1 MADELISI
9 IVPIYNVEKYLRQ
22 CLDSILNQT
31 YQNFECLL
39 INDGSPDNSAD
50 ICREYVAKDV
60 RFRYLEK
67 ENGGVSSARNFGI
80 KNSMGN
86 YITFVDPDDW
96 LDSMYLE
103 TLYEIMIKHNAD
115 VSIACYGAYDEERAT
130 YLFYAYGDEYEKVY
144 SGREVVEQ
152 LPKFE
157 GGDLTFQTS
166 WGILS
171 KRELFDQITF
181 PEGRVNEDIGTNYKL
196 FMQAKKIVYL
206 HKNLYIYRIRKTSI
220 SNSGFSEKMM
230 RDSHDLRL
238 ERIAMIAL
246 KGYDISQYIQQHRFY
261 LDYWHRVAEEQGLG
275 NSIETKRLEELDY
288 LLTGKIYEEK

>member
-1 MADELISI
+1 MGNELISI
-9 IVPIYNVEKYLRQ
+9 VVPIYNVEKYLRM
-22 CLDSILNQT
+22 CLDSILGQT
-31 YQNFECLL
+31 YEHFECLL
-39 INDGSPDNSAD
+39 INDGSPDKSAD
-50 ICREYVAKDV
+50 ICKEYVDKDA
-60 RFRYLEK
+60 RFHYFEK
-67 ENGGVSSARNFGI
+67 ENGGLASARNLGI
-80 KNSMGN
+80 KYSKGK
-86 YITFVDPDDW
+86 YITFIDSDDW
-96 LDSMYLE
+96 VDSSYLE
-103 TLYEIMIKHNAD
+103 NLYELMIKHNAD

-181 PEGRVNEDIGTNYKL
+181 PVGRINEDIGTNYKL
-196 FMQAKKIVYL
+196 FMQSGKIAYI

-230 RDSHDLRL
+230 RDDHDLRL
-238 ERIAMIAL
+238 ERIAMVAL
-246 KGYDISQYIQQHRFY
+246 KGYDISHYIQQHRFY
-261 LDYWHRVAEEQGLG
+261 LDYWHRTAEVQGLR

-288 LLTGKIYEEK
+288 LLTGKIYEDK

>member
-1 MADELISI
+1 
-9 IVPIYNVEKYLRQ
+9 
-22 CLDSILNQT
+22 
-31 YQNFECLL
+31 
-39 INDGSPDNSAD
+39 
-50 ICREYVAKDV
+50 
-60 RFRYLEK
+60 
-67 ENGGVSSARNFGI
+67 
-80 KNSMGN
+80 MGN

-181 PEGRVNEDIGTNYKL
+181 PVGRINEDIGTNYKL
-196 FMQAKKIVYL
+196 FMQARKIAYI

-230 RDSHDLRL
+230 RDDHDLRL
-238 ERIAMIAL
+238 ERIAMVAL
-246 KGYDISQYIQQHRFY
+246 KGYDISNYIQQHRFY
-261 LDYWHRVAEEQGLG
+261 LDYWHRTAENQGLRE
-275 NSIETKRLEELDY
+275 STETKRLEELDY